1 MHLQRAADIM
11 AIHSY
16 THAVI
21 AFVDP
26 PRSELAENRAKLR
39 SDLEMRPETPD
50 PQSPVIV
57 KDPLTQRFY
66 RFTWVQARVLRGL
79 DGLRAPAAVA
89 AAASEECQ
97 TQVEPAQ
104 VEDFLVKLEGL
115 LLLDNALCWSR
126 LEKATTRRRRFLDS
140 LLSIKIHAFNPDRL
154 LSRINQGWGRFCFGA
169 PFQML
174 AWASIAAGF
183 ILALVNW
190 DQLFL
195 SLPQIFTLYSIPL
208 ILIVA
213 FAVMTVH
220 EFGHAL
226 TLKHFGGEVREM
238 GFMFLYLIPGFYCNV
253 SDAWL
258 LKKRERMLV
267 SFAGGFIQIV
277 LWSWA
282 TVLWRLLAP
291 ETLGSRACLVAIAFS
306 GIQTLFNFNPLIRMD
321 GYYLLSDYLE
331 VPNLRQKAFDF
342 LKRKLNLWLTG
353 RGRPI
358 SRFTARDKRIFLLYG
373 LSSFAFSAGLLWIV
387 LSRLGAWM
395 IGQYQVWG
403 VLLFSVICLMVVPV
417 TSKSN
422 VAAAAQ
428 LAGGVGTRIKKA
440 PYLLIGV
447 AMILAAGF
455 IPWELKVTGDFAILP
470 NSKVAVNPQ
479 VEGTLKSIFVDEGD
493 VVTKGEVLAEIQNLD
508 LSNTYEETRGELSS
522 IKASL
527 NLLKAG
533 SRPEEIE
540 HAQNVVETRK
550 TDLDNASRVEQ
561 ERRVLQ
567 DTVAKK
573 EAAMQNALSNY
584 DRSKTLYSQGLI
596 ARNEM
601 ERDQTTYAVAQK
613 EFAEAMGQL
622 KVLEERTDRDRQ
634 IKTKTLAEA
643 QSDLKILMAGSRKES
658 IQAVEADVAKLEE
671 KLSIL
676 EQQLGQLTIKSP
688 IDGVVS
694 TPYLKNRIGEYLV
707 KGTLLCQIVDTRLVN
722 VDIPV
727 PEKEIADVAPGYPI
741 ILKVNAFPKLPFM
754 ARVKTISP
762 VTVEGDLE
770 RKVVIRGELTNA
782 GGQLKE
788 GMTGVAKILCGKRL
802 IGELVTRRAI
812 RWLRTEFWE
821 YLP

>member
-1 MHLQRAADIM
+1 M
-11 AIHSY
+11 AE
-16 THAVI
+16 T
-21 AFVDP
+21 
-26 PRSELAENRAKLR
+26 RAKLR

-79 DGLRAPAAVA
+79 DGLRAPAAIA
-89 AAASEECQ
+89 AAASEECG

-104 VEDFLVKLEGL
+104 VEEFIVKLEGL
-115 LLLDNALCWSR
+115 LLLDDALSWSR
-126 LEKATTRRRRFLDS
+126 LERTTKRRRRFFDS
-140 LLSIKIHAFNPDRL
+140 LLSIKIHAFNPDRM

-174 AWASIAAGF
+174 AWASIAAGV
-183 ILALVNW
+183 ILSLVNW

-226 TLKHFGGEVREM
+226 TLKHFGGEMKEM
-238 GFMFLYLIPGFYCNV
+238 GFLFLYLIPGFYCNV

-267 SFAGGFIQIV
+267 SFAGGFVQIV

-282 TVLWRLLAP
+282 TILWRFLAL
-291 ETLGSRACLVAIAFS
+291 ETLASCACLVAIAFS

-321 GYYLLSDYLE
+321 GYYLLSDFLE
-331 VPNLRQKAFDF
+331 VPNLRQKAFDY
-342 LKRKLNLWLTG
+342 LKRKLNFWLIG
-353 RGRPI
+353 RGKRSSLI
-358 SRFTARDKRIFLLYG
+358 NAREKRIFLFYG

-387 LSRLGAWM
+387 LGRLGAWM
-395 IGQYQVWG
+395 VGQYRIWG
-403 VLLFSVICLMVVPV
+403 VLLLSVLCLMVVPV
-417 TSKSN
+417 TSKDN
-422 VAAAAQ
+422 VAAAAR

-440 PYLLIGV
+440 PYLLIG
-447 AMILAAGF
+447 AIIILAAAF
-455 IPWELKVTGDFAILP
+455 VPWELKVTGDFAILP
-470 NSKVAVNPQ
+470 SSKVAINPQ
-479 VEGTLKSIFVDEGD
+479 VEGTLKAIFVDEGD
-493 VVTKGEVLAEIQNLD
+493 VVKKGEELAEIQNLD

-522 IKASL
+522 SKASL
-527 NLLKAG
+527 KLLKAG

-540 HAQNVVETRK
+540 RAKSAVDTRK

-573 EAAMQNALSNY
+573 DAAMQNAQSNY
-584 DRSKTLYSQGLI
+584 ERSKALFSQGLI

-613 EFAEAMGQL
+613 ELAEALGQL
-622 KVLEERTDRDRQ
+622 KVLEERADRDRQ
-634 IKTKTLAEA
+634 IRTKALAEA
-643 QSDLKILMAGSRKES
+643 QSELKILMAGSRQES
-658 IQAVEADVAKLEE
+658 IEAVEANVAKLEE
-671 KLSIL
+671 KLSIF
-676 EQQLGQLTIKSP
+676 EQQLQQLKIRSP

-694 TPYLKNRIGEYLV
+694 TPDLKNRIGEYV
-707 KGTLLCQIVDTRLVN
+707 EKGTQLCQIVDARSVN

-727 PEKEIADVAPGYPI
+727 PEKEIADVAAGYPI
-741 ILKVNAFPKLPFM
+741 ILKVNAFPKQSFM
-754 ARVKTISP
+754 ARVKSISP
-762 VTVEGDLE
+762 VTVEGVLE
-770 RKVVIRGELTNA
+770 RQVVIRGELANA
-782 GGQLKE
+782 DGRLKA
-788 GMTGVAKILCGKRL
+788 GMTGVAKILCGKRM